1 MYNHGQEQLFN
12 VIDNLIFTIRK
23 NLSKFDSDFNEIAEQ
38 LYKIENM
45 RLAQLPEKYILQKL
59 VEDNNILIQSLEKL
73 DNNKIVKRLKDQI
86 KEIEN

>member
-1 MYNHGQEQLFN
+1 MDKNSSLN